1 MRLILIARN
10 KPNECRI
17 IYGTHTSIL
26 HINRIRIGNW
36 NFFSGFFYQFIQH
49 DNPSFVSPC
58 EFVQPEIE
66 KHNMQVS
73 KMHVIL
79 FIKNTSATP
88 YFTFLSRQNSHVL
101 PPVTPA
107 AHPAQY

>member
-36 NFFSGFFYQFIQH
+36 NFFSGFFYQFIRT
-49 DNPSFVSPC
+49 
-58 EFVQPEIE
+58 
-66 KHNMQVS
+66 
-73 KMHVIL
+73 
-79 FIKNTSATP
+79 FICLCTA
-88 YFTFLSRQNSHVL
+88 
-101 PPVTPA
+101 
-107 AHPAQY
+107 